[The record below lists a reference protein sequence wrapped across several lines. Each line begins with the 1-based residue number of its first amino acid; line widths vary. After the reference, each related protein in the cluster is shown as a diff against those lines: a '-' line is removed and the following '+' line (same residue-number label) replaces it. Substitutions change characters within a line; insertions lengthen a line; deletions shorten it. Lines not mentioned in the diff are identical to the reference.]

1 MNILDQVTVGSGS
14 IHMYLVLTKTYQQ
27 SFCPC
32 LCLCYYYYF
41 FNLYVFIQLFFF
53 LLSLLLLLLLLLL
66 LIYIFIFLLFNFLDS
81 LHSRCKG
88 DIILFRNKVSS
99 LCNEVY
105 FLLMT
110 NRRRVDW
117 KIKNLKSSQ
126 RHVFVDQFYL
136 FTSHKLVKQI
146 IQCQSQRPFKAV

>member
-1 MNILDQVTVGSGS
+1 MKILDQVTVGSGS

-27 SFCPC
+27 RFCPC

-41 FNLYVFIQLFFF
+41 FNLHAFIQLL
-53 LLSLLLLLLLLLL
+53 LLSLLLLLLLLLYYYWFTYL
-66 LIYIFIFLLFNFLDS
+66 FFLLFNCLDS
-81 LHSRCKG
+81 PHSRCKG

-110 NRRRVDW
+110 NRRRADW

-136 FTSHKLVKQI
+136 FTFHKLAKQM
-146 IQCQSQRPFKAV
+146 IQCRSQRPFKAV

>member
-1 MNILDQVTVGSGS
+1 MKILDQVTVGSGS

-32 LCLCYYYYF
+32 LCLSSYYYF
-41 FNLYVFIQLFFF
+41 FNLHAFIQ
-53 LLSLLLLLLLLLL
+53 LLLLLLLLL
-66 LIYIFIFLLFNFLDS
+66 LIYIFIFFLFNCLDS

-136 FTSHKLVKQI
+136 FTSHKLAKQM
-146 IQCQSQRPFKAV
+146 IQCRSQRPFKAA

>member
-1 MNILDQVTVGSGS
+1 MKILDQMTVGSGS

-27 SFCPC
+27 SFRP
-32 LCLCYYYYF
+32 CLCYYYYF
-41 FNLYVFIQLFFF
+41 FNLHAFIQ
-53 LLSLLLLLLLLLL
+53 LLLLLLLLLSYYYYWFTFFL
-66 LIYIFIFLLFNFLDS
+66 LLLFNCLDS
-81 LHSRCKG
+81 PHSRCKG

-110 NRRRVDW
+110 NRRRADW

-136 FTSHKLVKQI
+136 FTFHKLAKQM
-146 IQCQSQRPFKAV
+146 IQCRSQRPFKAV

>member
-1 MNILDQVTVGSGS
+1 MKILDQVTVGSGS

-41 FNLYVFIQLFFF
+41 LNLYVFIQLF
-53 LLSLLLLLLLLLL
+53 LLLLLLLLL

-136 FTSHKLVKQI
+136 FTSHKLPKQM
-146 IQCQSQRPFKAV
+146 IQCRSQRPFKAV

>member
-1 MNILDQVTVGSGS
+1 MKILDQVTVGSGS
-14 IHMYLVLTKTYQQ
+14 IRMYLVLTKTYQQ

-41 FNLYVFIQLFFF
+41 FNLYVFIQLFLFF
-53 LLSLLLLLLLLLL
+53 FVFFLLLLL
-66 LIYIFIFLLFNFLDS
+66 LIYIFIFLLFNCLDS

-110 NRRRVDW
+110 NRRRADW

-136 FTSHKLVKQI
+136 FTSHKLAKQM
-146 IQCQSQRPFKAV
+146 IQCRSQRPFKAV